1 MTDKE
6 SVRGSSRGPGPH
18 GGITSLRDVARR
30 AGVSVSTASRVL
42 SGSSHPVSEA
52 TRKLVLEAAEE
63 LGFEPNRLARALA
76 TARSQTIGVVVHD
89 VSDPYFAEIVRGLE
103 DVAGASQYALFVS
116 SSDRELDKE
125 VAVLRAFVASQV
137 DAIVLVAS
145 GMVGPEYLSAVSE
158 VLGRFESLGGVVVS
172 TSETSYPAPRVV
184 FDNAGATRTMVEHLV
199 ELGHRQIAYLDGPE
213 ELQVCERRL
222 AGFKAALD
230 THGIP
235 FDPSLVE
242 PGGFSI
248 EGGARACARLI
259 ERARPTAILAAND
272 LMAIGALETLGERG
286 IRVPEDVSVA
296 GFDDIEFAAHAAVP
310 LTTVRVPLA
319 ELGRLGAR
327 LALDL
332 LEGRPP
338 ATLPSAESE
347 LVVRKSTAR
356 VSA

>member
-1 MTDKE
+1 MAPK
-6 SVRGSSRGPGPH
+6 SSKCA
-18 GGITSLRDVARR
+18 S
-30 AGVSVSTASRVL
+30 GVW
-42 SGSSHPVSEA
+42 PVS
-52 TRKLVLEAAEE
+52 R
-63 LGFEPNRLARALA
+63 RRW
-76 TARSQTIGVVVHD
+76 TI
-89 VSDPYFAEIVRGLE
+89 LC
-103 DVAGASQYALFVS
+103 
-116 SSDRELDKE
+116 
-125 VAVLRAFVASQV
+125 
-137 DAIVLVAS
+137 
-145 GMVGPEYLSAVSE
+145 
-158 VLGRFESLGGVVVS
+158 LGG
-172 TSETSYPAPRVV
+172 
-184 FDNAGATRTMVEHLV
+184 HV
-199 ELGHRQIAYLDGPE
+199 ELQGL
-213 ELQVCERRL
+213 ERRL
-222 AGFKAALD
+222 AGCKASLD
-230 THGIP
+230 TLDIP
-235 FDPSLVE
+235 FDPKLVE
-242 PGGFSI
+242 PGVFSI

-319 ELGRLGAR
+319 ESRRLGAP

>member
-1 MTDKE
+1 
-6 SVRGSSRGPGPH
+6 
-18 GGITSLRDVARR
+18 
-30 AGVSVSTASRVL
+30 
-42 SGSSHPVSEA
+42 
-52 TRKLVLEAAEE
+52 
-63 LGFEPNRLARALA
+63 
-76 TARSQTIGVVVHD
+76 
-89 VSDPYFAEIVRGLE
+89 FAEIVRGLE

-230 THGIP
+230 
-235 FDPSLVE
+235 DPLSGWPRRAPRV
-242 PGGFSI
+242 
-248 EGGARACARLI
+248 GAA
-259 ERARPTAILAAND
+259 
-272 LMAIGALETLGERG
+272 
-286 IRVPEDVSVA
+286 
-296 GFDDIEFAAHAAVP
+296 F
-310 LTTVRVPLA
+310 
-319 ELGRLGAR
+319 GRLQGVVGYSGHPVRPEAGRTRR
-327 LALDL
+327 LLHRGWSPGL
-332 LEGRPP
+332 CP
-338 ATLPSAESE
+338 AD
-347 LVVRKSTAR
+347 RKSTAHR
-356 VSA
+356 HPRRQRPHGHRCPRDARGTGDPGA